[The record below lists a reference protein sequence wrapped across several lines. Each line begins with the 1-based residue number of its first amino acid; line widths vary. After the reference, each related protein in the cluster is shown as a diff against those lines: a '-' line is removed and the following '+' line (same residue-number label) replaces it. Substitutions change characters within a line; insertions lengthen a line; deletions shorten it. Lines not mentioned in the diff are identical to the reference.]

1 MSETG
6 ALVKVEDNAGTLMR
20 RATDAAGVCGAIVQK
35 TAQSIQGRKY
45 VRVEGWQAIAN
56 AFGCTIG
63 ARDVEEVKG
72 GVRAIGEV
80 RRVSDGVVIATGEGF
95 VGEDEATWYGGV
107 VNGRT
112 LPKRATFAIRAMAQT
127 RAISRAGR
135 SAFAFVVT
143 LIDGDL
149 STTPAEEMDA
159 LTGEMVE
166 SKPMPPRP
174 PPAPTG
180 QRRTPPPAD
189 PRPSPPPPTDPG
201 YETDG
206 PGEGM
211 PLPHPADGFTFP
223 NYGRAKG
230 QPVRGAAVG
239 DLGFYAS
246 CCRKSLADPSKAK
259 FHETD
264 RRLLAAIEAELKAQ
278 GVAP

>member
-143 LIDGDL
+143 LIDGGL
-149 STTPAEEMDA
+149 ETTPAEEMDA
-159 LTGEMVE
+159 LTGEVVE

-174 PPAPTG
+174 PPAHTG

-189 PRPSPPPPTDPG
+189 PRPSPPPPSEVDYGQPQDVASG
-201 YETDG
+201 
-206 PGEGM
+206 
-211 PLPHPADGFTFP
+211 HPADGVVFP
-223 NYGRAKG
+223 PYGNAKG
-230 QPVRGAAVG
+230 QPVRGASVR
-239 DLGFYAS
+239 DLGFYAQGA
-246 CCRKSLADPSKAK
+246 RKSLADPSKAR
-259 FHETD
+259 FHDKE
-264 RRLLAAIEAELKAQ
+264 RRLLAAIEAELA
-278 GVAP
+278 GRGEG